1 MPRVNGKRIEYKN
14 ADLYAYIIGQM
25 KARGMT
31 QRELGDM
38 LGLSQQVTSAKLKR
52 RGLTTKELIEVIEI
66 LDIDAA
72 TIGQLIGGRK

>member
-1 MPRVNGKRIEYKN
+1 MPRVNGKRIEYKD

-25 KARGMT
+25 KSRGMT
-31 QRELGDM
+31 QKEIGEL

>member
-1 MPRVNGKRIEYKN
+1 MPRVNGKRIEYKD

-25 KARGMT
+25 KARSMT
-31 QRELGDM
+31 QKELGEL

>member
-31 QRELGDM
+31 QKELGYV

-52 RGLTTKELIEVIEI
+52 RGLTTKELIEVIEV

-72 TIGQLIGGRK
+72 TIGQLMGGSK

>member
-1 MPRVNGKRIEYKN
+1 MPRVNGKRIEYKD

-31 QRELGDM
+31 QKELGDM

-72 TIGQLIGGRK
+72 TVGQLIGGRK

>member
-1 MPRVNGKRIEYKN
+1 MPRVNGKRIEYKD

-25 KARGMT
+25 KALGMT
-31 QRELGDM
+31 QRELGEL

-66 LDIDAA
+66 LNIDAA
-72 TIGQLIGGRK
+72 TVGQLIGGRK

>member
-1 MPRVNGKRIEYKN
+1 MPRVNGKRIEYKD

-25 KARGMT
+25 RARGMT
-31 QRELGDM
+31 QRELGEL

-66 LDIDAA
+66 LNIDAA
-72 TIGQLIGGRK
+72 TVGQLIGGRK

>member
-25 KARGMT
+25 KARDMT

-66 LDIDAA
+66 LNIDAA
-72 TIGQLIGGRK
+72 TIGQLMGGSK

>member
-1 MPRVNGKRIEYKN
+1 MPRVNGKRIEYKD

-25 KARGMT
+25 KALDMT
-31 QRELGDM
+31 QRELGEL

-66 LDIDAA
+66 LNIDAA
-72 TIGQLIGGRK
+72 TVGQLIGGRK

>member
-1 MPRVNGKRIEYKN
+1 MPRVNGKRIEYKD

-31 QRELGDM
+31 QRELGEL

>member
-1 MPRVNGKRIEYKN
+1 MPRVTGKRIEYKD

-31 QRELGDM
+31 KKELGEL

-66 LDIDAA
+66 LNIDAA
-72 TIGQLIGGRK
+72 TVGQLIGGRK

>member
-1 MPRVNGKRIEYKN
+1 MPRVKGKRIEYKN

-25 KARGMT
+25 KARSMT
-31 QRELGDM
+31 QKELGEM

-66 LDIDAA
+66 LNIDAA
-72 TIGQLIGGRK
+72 TVGQLIGGRK

>member
-1 MPRVNGKRIEYKN
+1 MPRVNGKRIEYKD

-25 KARGMT
+25 KARDMT

>member
-1 MPRVNGKRIEYKN
+1 MPRVNGKRIEYKD

-25 KARGMT
+25 RARGMT
-31 QRELGDM
+31 QKELGEL

-72 TIGQLIGGRK
+72 TVGQLIGGRK

>member
-1 MPRVNGKRIEYKN
+1 MPRVNGKRIEYKD
-14 ADLYAYIIGQM
+14 AGLYAYIIGQM

-66 LDIDAA
+66 LEIDAA
-72 TIGQLIGGRK
+72 TVGQLMGGSK

>member
-25 KARGMT
+25 KARSMT
-31 QRELGDM
+31 QKELGEM

>member
-1 MPRVNGKRIEYKN
+1 MPRVNGKRIEYKD

-31 QRELGDM
+31 QKELGEE

-66 LDIDAA
+66 LNIDAA
-72 TIGQLIGGRK
+72 TVGQLIGGRK

>member
-1 MPRVNGKRIEYKN
+1 MPRVNGKRIEYKD

-25 KARGMT
+25 RARGMT
-31 QRELGDM
+31 QRELGEM

-66 LDIDAA
+66 LNIDAA
-72 TIGQLIGGRK
+72 TVGQLIGGRK

>member
-1 MPRVNGKRIEYKN
+1 MPRVNGKRIEYKD

-25 KARGMT
+25 KTRDMT
-31 QRELGDM
+31 QKELGDM

-72 TIGQLIGGRK
+72 TIGQLIGGSK

>member
-25 KARGMT
+25 KARDMT

>member
-1 MPRVNGKRIEYKN
+1 MPRVNGKRIEYKD

-31 QRELGDM
+31 QRELGEL

-66 LDIDAA
+66 LNIDAA
-72 TIGQLIGGRK
+72 TVGQLIGGRK

>member
-25 KARGMT
+25 KAREMT
-31 QRELGDM
+31 QRELGEL

>member
-1 MPRVNGKRIEYKN
+1 MPRVNGKRIEYKD

-25 KARGMT
+25 RARGMT
-31 QRELGDM
+31 QRELGEL

-72 TIGQLIGGRK
+72 TVGQLIGGRK

>member
-25 KARGMT
+25 KARDMT
-31 QRELGDM
+31 QKELGEM

>member
-1 MPRVNGKRIEYKN
+1 MPRVNGKRIEYKD

-31 QRELGDM
+31 QRELGEM

-66 LDIDAA
+66 LNIDAA
-72 TIGQLIGGRK
+72 TVGQLIGGRK

>member
-31 QRELGDM
+31 QKELGDM

-72 TIGQLIGGRK
+72 TVGQLIGGRK

>member
-1 MPRVNGKRIEYKN
+1 MPRVNGKRIEYKD

-25 KARGMT
+25 KALGMT
-31 QRELGDM
+31 QKELGEM

>member
-25 KARGMT
+25 KARSMT
-31 QRELGDM
+31 QKELGDM

>member
-25 KARGMT
+25 KARSMT
-31 QRELGDM
+31 QKELGEM

-72 TIGQLIGGRK
+72 TVGQLIGGRK

>member
-1 MPRVNGKRIEYKN
+1 MPRVNGKRIEYKD
-14 ADLYAYIIGQM
+14 ADLYAYIIGRM
-25 KARGMT
+25 KARDMT
-31 QRELGDM
+31 QRELGEM

>member
-25 KARGMT
+25 KARSMT
-31 QRELGDM
+31 QKELGEL

>member
-1 MPRVNGKRIEYKN
+1 MPRVNGKRIEYKD

-25 KARGMT
+25 KSRGMT
-31 QRELGDM
+31 QRELGEL

-66 LDIDAA
+66 LNIDAA
-72 TIGQLIGGRK
+72 TVGQLIGGRK